1 MTPARAAGSL
11 EGVIARRAA
20 LLLLC
25 FGFASARAEPGRHL
39 NYAESTDRKVYAF
52 VFGSRDRCRVFKR
65 SAAPS
70 EPFKRMRRGRYGAVH
85 QGEPGTQK
93 IADFRLRMRPVHIL
107 PTNDAKYLLTFANRA
122 MDGGTPTEDAVWV
135 LDEPGRFERLDY
147 SKLPNE
153 TLPEWPDL
161 KRKLGKTKKRP
172 PGAVMRG
179 AAYAFLTRE
188 IAPGRIL
195 VGRQTE
201 EGGDWIAEPVC
212 YEVRTESFGVVS
224 PEPRDLRRLL
234 RDSEPLF
241 RAAAARRLGQL
252 AQKENEKAL
261 RDALQKETNVLARA
275 EMAWALVRGGDRSSR
290 KTLRGLLRSPKNP
303 PARRAAASALA
314 RVSPSGADADA
325 LARALEQEDPA
336 TVRLASIALA
346 RMGQPAVAPVVRAAS
361 SSRPEVRIA
370 ALSTLAFIDDPKAE
384 KVVLQKLRDRNAD
397 VQSAAAVA
405 LTSPPRA
412 LFPANY
418 GEFARGLTACGRA
431 KNPNATR
438 RLCILAAHA
447 QMLHDAVL
455 EALVGLTPQEP
466 KAIWALQR
474 LVEKD
479 LTTADEWRAW
489 WKTEKAK
496 K

>member
-1 MTPARAAGSL
+1 MI
-11 EGVIARRAA
+11 VRRRA
-20 LLLLC
+20 LLLLS
-25 FGFASARAEPGRHL
+25 FGAAVALAEPGRHL
-39 NYAESTDRKVYAF
+39 NYAESTDRRVYAF
-52 VFGSRDRCRVFKR
+52 VFGSRDTCRVFKR
-65 SAAPS
+65 SEAPY
-70 EPFKRMRRGRYGAVH
+70 EPFERMRRGRYGALH
-85 QGEPGTQK
+85 QGEPGAQK

-107 PTNDAKYLLTFANRA
+107 PTNDTKYLLTFANRA
-122 MDGGTPTEDAVWV
+122 MDGGMPTEDAVWV
-135 LDEPGRFERLDY
+135 LDETGRFERLDY
-147 SKLPNE
+147 SKLPRE
-153 TLPEWPDL
+153 TIPEWPEL
-161 KRKLGKTKKRP
+161 GRKLGKTKKRP
-172 PGAVMRG
+172 PGAVTRG

-188 IAPGRIL
+188 VAPGRIL
-195 VGRQTE
+195 VGRRTE

-212 YEVRTESFGVVS
+212 YEVRTGSFEVVL
-224 PEPRDLRRLL
+224 PEPKDLRRLL

-252 AQKENEKAL
+252 ADKKNEKAL
-261 RDALQKETNVLARA
+261 RDALQKETNALGRA
-275 EMAWALVRGGDRSSR
+275 EMAWALVRGGDAASR
-290 KTLRGLLRSPKNP
+290 KTLRGLLRSPKNA

-314 RVSPSGADADA
+314 RVPPSGADAAA
-325 LARALEQEDPA
+325 LARALEQKDPA

-346 RMGQPAVAPVVRAAS
+346 RMGQPAVSPVARAAS

-370 ALSTLAFIDDPKAE
+370 AVTTLAFIDDPKAE
-384 KVVLQKLRDRNAD
+384 KVVLQKLRDRVGD

-405 LTSPPRA
+405 LTTPPRA

-418 GEFARGLTACGRA
+418 GEFARGLVACGRS
-431 KNPNATR
+431 KNPNAAR

-447 QMLHDAVL
+447 QVLHDGVL

-479 LTTADEWRAW
+479 LTTADQWRAW
-489 WKTEKAK
+489 WKAEHANK